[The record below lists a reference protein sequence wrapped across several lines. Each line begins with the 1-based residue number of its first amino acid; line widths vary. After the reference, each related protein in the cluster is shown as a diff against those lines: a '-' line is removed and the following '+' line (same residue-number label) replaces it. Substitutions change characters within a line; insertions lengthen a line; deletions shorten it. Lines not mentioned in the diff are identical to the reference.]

1 MASDGPRPARRQAL
15 ALRTLPTNLPGTLQS
30 AHGLATTLLDACG
43 EGAQAPL
50 APALV
55 DPHVKRVAIGAIYG
69 AAELYML
76 TDRSPGFSD
85 TWLFIEREVHS
96 LHTAAGVASQLQA
109 YSPANLLLT
118 LMSRR

>member
-1 MASDGPRPARRQAL
+1 MIAK
-15 ALRTLPTNLPGTLQS
+15 PGQTFTGTYYHKVS
-30 AHGLATTLLDACG
+30 G
-43 EGAQAPL
+43 EMQAPL

-55 DPHVKRVAIGAIYG
+55 DPHLKRLAIGAIYG

-85 TWLFIEREVHS
+85 TWLFIEREVNS
-96 LHTAAGVASQLQA
+96 LHSAASVASQLQA
-109 YSPANLLLT
+109 YSPANLLLS

>member
-1 MASDGPRPARRQAL
+1 MQYLIQLLIS
-15 ALRTLPTNLPGTLQS
+15 
-30 AHGLATTLLDACG
+30 GL
-43 EGAQAPL
+43 
-50 APALV
+50 
-55 DPHVKRVAIGAIYG
+55 AIGAIYG